1 MHICTAHMCIHSFY
15 MYVVHNNCS
24 IFILDLHQAEWNIV
38 CTDCFNVECLVCSTS
53 SYVNLTMYWSEAHT
67 SNLQCMHIPV
77 VQFIKSIAL
86 RSLFTVLCTACS
98 HLGMTM
104 CWSEAACLP
113 PHWLIISCR
122 CLRTIP
128 GGGSWEVDTC
138 VVPLHCL
145 YTGGSYRASV
155 LRWHMCVPR
164 HCLWS
169 RVVPLSLTKLTDNW
183 WVIQSLCHT

>member
-1 MHICTAHMCIHSFY
+1 MQYFLLCQHDNVLVRSPYKQFAMYVHTCFTIRQVHSAPFPIHSV
-15 MYVVHNNCS
+15 MHCMLS
-24 IFILDLHQAEWNIV
+24 SRHD
-38 CTDCFNVECLVCSTS
+38 NVLVRS
-53 SYVNLTMYWSEAHT
+53 SLS
-67 SNLQCMHIPV
+67 
-77 VQFIKSIAL
+77 
-86 RSLFTVLCTACS
+86 
-98 HLGMTM
+98 
-104 CWSEAACLP
+104 P

-164 HCLWS
+164 HCLGS
-169 RVVPLSLTKLTDNW
+169 RVVPLSLTKLLWPITDGSYRACAIHSWHMCSNIYNSLSQNSGLSFNPLVLLTRHVNW
-183 WVIQSLCHT
+183 